1 MVEDHLLDAAGR
13 VADGE
18 VIDWLSITAT
28 LGNDADRAIADEL
41 AVVQQIALGHRQL
54 HQLLPAAADTPPHLM
69 PDRARWGHLDL
80 LNVVGR
86 GSYGMVY
93 RAWDTRLERLV
104 ALKLFHGASDPN
116 QVMQEGRMLA
126 RVRHENVV
134 TVYGADVIDG
144 VAGIWMELVHGKTLD
159 SIAKASGPL
168 SSREAAMIG
177 ADVARALA
185 AVHAA
190 GLLHC
195 DVKAPNVVREAS
207 GRVVLMDLGSGRLV
221 PEARD
226 TDALPDVAGTPR
238 CMAPELF
245 IAGSSATRA
254 SDIYSLGVLV
264 YYLVSGTFPV
274 DGRTLGELKR
284 SHESGKVRALATVRP
299 ELPASLLDIV
309 TRAIDRDP
317 ALRPSSAN
325 DMQSALAAIALE
337 PDVKP
342 THKTTIGWWLAAAI
356 AAVGLAVA
364 LLQPLLTRPAVVA
377 PSIQSIAV
385 LPIKNLTGDPAK
397 QYLADGLTEVLVAHL
412 ARLPGLQ
419 VASSA
424 TMATLRGSGD
434 DEKALA
440 EKLGVRLLLAGSVV
454 QADHRI
460 MLSIR
465 LTDPREGRTIWGS
478 ELEREPANILNAR
491 SEIASLIAARL
502 SLVVPDAMSAA
513 KQRTLSAEAQDAY
526 LRALAE
532 LRSGPNANKA
542 QAVERLSRAV
552 TLEPSWADPLANLA
566 FAQQMLIE
574 FGNPFERSRVA
585 EVVRANA
592 LKAIQLDPSVSMS
605 YTALAA
611 VQAYHDWDFSGAEAT
626 LRQAIA
632 ADPHD
637 GTARGR
643 LAFLLAA
650 RARLPESITEAET
663 ARDLE
668 PLVPDRHV
676 VLGMVRYYARDYT
689 AALAD
694 FDRAL
699 ALAPEFPLGHLG
711 KGLILGAAGR
721 PDEAIASHERALAL
735 AENPGWVAAL
745 GVTCAR
751 AGRAPCVA
759 DATQRIRRLESR
771 GAFVSI
777 DNYAYIAGYQNQF
790 DEAFRLLNEAV
801 DRRMTNVLWLA
812 VDPRA
817 DALRNDPRF
826 DRVIAR
832 MGLVSR

>member
-1 MVEDHLLDAAGR
+1 MANDHLLEAAGR
-13 VADGE
+13 VADGQL
-18 VIDWLSITAT
+18 VDWLSITAT
-28 LGNDADRAIADEL
+28 LRNDEDRAIADEL
-41 AVVQQIALGHRQL
+41 AAVQQIAVGHRQL
-54 HQLLPAAADTPPHLM
+54 HQLLPVAADTPPHLM

-104 ALKLFHGASDPN
+104 ALKLFHGASDPEH
-116 QVMQEGRMLA
+116 VMQEGRMLA

-168 SSREAAMIG
+168 SAREAASIG

-195 DVKAPNVVREAS
+195 DVKAPNVVRETS

-226 TDALPDVAGTPR
+226 SDALPDVAGTPR

-254 SDIYSLGVLV
+254 GDIYSLGVLV

-284 SHESGKVRALATVRP
+284 AHESGKVRALATVRP
-299 ELPASLLDIV
+299 DLPAPLIEIV
-309 TRAIDRDP
+309 TRAIDKNPD
-317 ALRPSSAN
+317 LRPSSAN

-337 PDVKP
+337 PDVERSYQ
-342 THKTTIGWWLAAAI
+342 TTIGWWIAAAV
-356 AAVGLAVA
+356 AAVGLGIA
-364 LLQPLLTRPAVVA
+364 LLLPLLRPAAVA

-412 ARLPGLQ
+412 ARLPGLH

-454 QADHRI
+454 QADNRI
-460 MLSIR
+460 TLSVK
-465 LTDPREGRTIWGS
+465 LTDPHEGRTIWGS
-478 ELEREPANILNAR
+478 ELEREPSNILNAR
-491 SEIASLIAARL
+491 SEIARLVAARL
-502 SLVVPDAMSAA
+502 SLDVPEALRGAA
-513 KQRTLSAEAQDAY
+513 RRQLKAEAQDAF
-526 LRALAE
+526 LRGLVE
-532 LRSGPNANKA
+532 SSSGSNTRVLHAIDL
-542 QAVERLSRAV
+542 LSRAV
-552 TLEPSWADPLANLA
+552 ELEPAWADPLAQLA
-566 FAQQMLIE
+566 LTQQMTIE
-574 FGNPFERSRVA
+574 FGDPTQRRARA
-585 EVVRANA
+585 ETVKANA
-592 LKAIQLDPSVSMS
+592 LRAIEMDPSVPAS
-605 YTALAA
+605 YTALAS
-611 VQAYHDWDFSGAEAT
+611 VQAYHDWDLSAAEAT
-626 LRQAIA
+626 LRQGLSAV
-632 ADPHD
+632 PHD
-637 GTARGR
+637 AAAHGR
-643 LAFLLAA
+643 LALLLAA
-650 RARLPESITEAET
+650 AGRLPEAVGEGEI
-663 ARDLE
+663 ARDQE
-668 PLVPDRHV
+668 PLVPERHTN
-676 VLGMVRYYARDYT
+676 LGMVRYYARDFSGG
-689 AALAD
+689 LAEM
-694 FDRAL
+694 DRAL
-699 ALAPEFPLGHLG
+699 EIAPDDGLGHHGRGRILAALG
-711 KGLILGAAGR
+711 R
-721 PDEAIASHERALAL
+721 HDEAIDSLRKALAISDN
-735 AENPGWVAAL
+735 AGWWATL
-745 GVTCAR
+745 GVTYAK
-751 AGRAPCVA
+751 AGRSSDL
-759 DATQRIRRLESR
+759 DAVLRRLRAFEQN
-771 GAFVSI
+771 GTFVSV
-777 DNYAYIAGYQNQF
+777 DQYAYIAAHQGRF
-790 DEAFRLLNEAV
+790 DDAFRLVEEAI

-817 DALRNDPRF
+817 DVLRNDPRF
-826 DRVIAR
+826 DRLIAR
-832 MGLVSR
+832 MSLVSR